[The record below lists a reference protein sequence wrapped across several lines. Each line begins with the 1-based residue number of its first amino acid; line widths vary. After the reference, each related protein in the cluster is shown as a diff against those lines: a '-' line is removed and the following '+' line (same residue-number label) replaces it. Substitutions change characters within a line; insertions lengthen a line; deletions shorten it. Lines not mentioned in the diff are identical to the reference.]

1 MSTELKQSYH
11 HKDLRNALIEKG
23 IEIVSKEGIHS
34 FSLRKVAAACGVSH
48 AAPYSHFQNKEELL
62 EAMQLFITDR
72 FSKLLE
78 DTIQKNHNISEILKD
93 MGVTYISFFVENPA
107 YFQFLYSQSNIKIDL
122 SLSISDK
129 ENYKPYIIYKDIVSK
144 LLEQVNYPLEEQ
156 NDVIITIWAFIHGVT
171 SLATMNNVNYDNDW
185 REKVIDFMDVF
196 QLSFLDNTGEKI

>member
-122 SLSISDK
+122 SLSIS
-129 ENYKPYIIYKDIVSK
+129 
-144 LLEQVNYPLEEQ
+144 L
-156 NDVIITIWAFIHGVT
+156 
-171 SLATMNNVNYDNDW
+171 
-185 REKVIDFMDVF
+185 
-196 QLSFLDNTGEKI
+196 

>member
-122 SLSISDK
+122 S
-129 ENYKPYIIYKDIVSK
+129 
-144 LLEQVNYPLEEQ
+144 
-156 NDVIITIWAFIHGVT
+156 
-171 SLATMNNVNYDNDW
+171 
-185 REKVIDFMDVF
+185 
-196 QLSFLDNTGEKI
+196 

>member
-93 MGVTYISFFVENPA
+93 MGIAYVSFFVDNPA

-122 SLSISDK
+122 SLSIPDDQ
-129 ENYKPYIIYKDIVSK
+129 NYKPYIIYKNVVSE
-144 LLEQVNYPLEEQ
+144 LLEQTHYSEGKQ
-156 NDVIITIWAFIHGVT
+156 NDIIITIWAFIHGIT

>member
-48 AAPYSHFQNKEELL
+48 AAPYSHFQNKELL

-122 SLSISDK
+122 SLSI
-129 ENYKPYIIYKDIVSK
+129 
-144 LLEQVNYPLEEQ
+144 
-156 NDVIITIWAFIHGVT
+156 
-171 SLATMNNVNYDNDW
+171 
-185 REKVIDFMDVF
+185 
-196 QLSFLDNTGEKI
+196 

>member
-129 ENYKPYIIYKDIVSK
+129 ENYKPYIILYI
-144 LLEQVNYPLEEQ
+144 
-156 NDVIITIWAFIHGVT
+156 
-171 SLATMNNVNYDNDW
+171 
-185 REKVIDFMDVF
+185 
-196 QLSFLDNTGEKI
+196 